1 MALALTVAVL
11 VGGGVFMILR
21 RGMMRIVVGF
31 VLLSH
36 GVNLLLVTA
45 GGPTRRDPALGS
57 QLDPATTAD
66 PLPQAFVLTAVV
78 IAFAVTI
85 FMLVLAVI
93 GSGDDDTEFDI
104 AGRELETPDFIE
116 PEAFHRRHHAMQN
129 WHDYLDP
136 SDDLPDPVPAH
147 APAQV
152 ATTGSDQAG
161 HLPGHH
167 ATGPG
172 SAGPGSAGQSP
183 TGRRSP
189 AQDDPEGTQR

>member
-57 QLDPATTAD
+57 HLDPTTTAD

-104 AGRELETPDFIE
+104 AGRELETPDLIE

-147 APAQV
+147 VPAQ
-152 ATTGSDQAG
+152 AGSAG
-161 HLPGHH
+161 GERGDHLPGHP
-167 ATGPG
+167 ATGHG
-172 SAGPGSAGQSP
+172 SAGPSPTERRSAG
-183 TGRRSP
+183 
-189 AQDDPEGTQR
+189 QDDPEGTER

>member
-104 AGRELETPDFIE
+104 AGRELETPDSIE
-116 PEAFHRRHHAMQN
+116 PEAFHRRHHARRRTGTTTLTRPTTTCR
-129 WHDYLDP
+129 YL
-136 SDDLPDPVPAH
+136 VPAH

-152 ATTGSDQAG
+152 WTMGVTRPAISRVTTR
-161 HLPGHH
+161 L
-167 ATGPG
+167 GP
-172 SAGPGSAGQSP
+172 ARPDPARP
-183 TGRRSP
+183 DNRRLG
-189 AQDDPEGTQR
+189 DDPPLEVI